1 MRGSGVFLV
10 QQLGLDPQLPAPS
23 QSLKSLRVDVNSA
36 EAPLPFIS
44 ENMKADVDYFL
55 ILLLFAGFKLFFLSF
70 LQEILEQNWYLVP
83 FICVC

>member
-44 ENMKADVDYFL
+44 ENMKADV
-55 ILLLFAGFKLFFLSF
+55 FFLSF

-83 FICVC
+83 FICLLTGSWLLQLI